1 MGNPFLVF
9 CFCLLLFS
17 CAGVPDSAERLS
29 EVKDR
34 NPVLLG
40 EITIETNDSFFSA
53 GKNEAVQVSVYW
65 YPGDNAAAL
74 EIPFQY
80 IKFLQYWDKSAREVF
95 FEAFKSFKK
104 DLEELNFNLSGAKA
118 RRAYGSIRGLTE
130 WRSLPVTGAFKAFPY
145 YEFGYHKAG
154 DAVFFT
160 IIQTDAEEVTFSS
173 MDLES
178 PRIAALFTPAQA
190 ESLAEIFGN

>member
-1 MGNPFLVF
+1 MKKSFPVF
-9 CFCLLLFS
+9 CSCLLLFS
-17 CAGVPDSAERLS
+17 CVSAPDSAERLS
-29 EVKDR
+29 EIKDR

-40 EITIETNDSFFSA
+40 EIAVGINDSFFST
-53 GKNEAVQVSVYW
+53 GKTEAVQVSVYW
-65 YPGDNAAAL
+65 YPDDNAAAL

-80 IKFLQYWDKSAREVF
+80 IKFLQYWDKSAREAF
-95 FEAFKSFKK
+95 FAAFKGFKK
-104 DLEELNFNLSGAKA
+104 DLGDLNFNLLGTKA

-130 WRSLPVTGAFKAFPY
+130 WRSLPITGVFKAFPY

-154 DAVFFT
+154 DTVFFT
-160 IIQTDAEEVTFSS
+160 VIQTEAQEVTFTS

-190 ESLAEIFGN
+190 ESLAEMFGN